1 MRQNGQKEIE
11 IPASITVRELA
22 ALMSVSPIDVIKV
35 LMHNG
40 IMASINQRID
50 YETAALVAHEFGFEP
65 REQRPPETAEE
76 EGPSLL
82 WERLYAKEDPSKLKP
97 RPPVVVVLGHVDH
110 GKTTL
115 LDAIRRT
122 NVAAQEV
129 GQITQRI
136 GAYQVEYNERK
147 ITFLDTPGHEA
158 FTQMRAR
165 GAQVTDIAVLVVAAD
180 DGVMPQT
187 REALAHARAARLP
200 VIVALNKIDKPTAN
214 VERVMSQLSELGLVP
229 QEYGGDTIVV
239 KVSAKQRIG
248 IEELLEAILLVAETR
263 EIKANPDRPAVG
275 TVIDARVDKRGPVAT
290 LLVQNGTLKQG
301 DIIVAGATYGRVR
314 AMFDDRGRPL
324 RKAPPSTPVEV
335 MGLSDVP
342 EAGDLFEVVESERQA
357 RELAERRAAERQRQ
371 RQVRRMSL
379 EDLYHRMQTGKVR
392 EFNVIVKTDVQGSIE
407 PIIGLLG
414 RLVEKYAKDQLQLNV
429 LHADAG
435 EVSVSDVTLAAASEA
450 IIIGFNV
457 SVDAA
462 AKRLA
467 ESEGVDIRLYN
478 VIYHIEEDLEKAL
491 KGMLAPTIQERI
503 LGHAEVRQVFKV
515 KGGQVAGCYVR
526 DGEIRRNAMVRV
538 LRGGQRI
545 HEGRIAS
552 LKRYKDDVT
561 EVRAGYECGIGLEGF
576 HDFVEGDVLECFIR
590 EEMAAA

>member
-1 MRQNGQKEIE
+1 MRQNGRKEIE
-11 IPASITVRELA
+11 IPATITVRELA

-65 REQRPPETAEE
+65 REQRPPEAVEE

-82 WERLYAKEDPSKLKP
+82 WQRLYAGEDPSKLKP

-136 GAYQVEYNERK
+136 GAYQVEYNGRK

-200 VIVALNKIDKPTAN
+200 IIVALNKIDKPTAN
-214 VERVMSQLSELGLVP
+214 VERVMSQLAELGLVP

-248 IEELLEAILLVAETR
+248 IEDLLEAILLVAETR

-275 TVIDARVDKRGPVAT
+275 TVIDARVDRRGPVAT

-324 RKAPPSTPVEV
+324 KKAPPSTPVEV
-335 MGLSDVP
+335 LGLSDVP
-342 EAGDLFEVVESERQA
+342 EAGDLFEVAESERQA

-379 EDLYHRMQTGKVR
+379 EDLYRRMQAGKVR
-392 EFNVIVKTDVQGSIE
+392 EFNVIIKTDVQGSIE
-407 PIIGLLG
+407 PIVGLLQ
-414 RLVEKYAKDQLQLNV
+414 RLVERHAKDQLQLNI

-435 EVSVSDVTLAAASEA
+435 EISVSDVTLAAASDA

-457 SVDAA
+457 PVDAA

-467 ESEGVDIRLYN
+467 ESEGVDIRVYS

-526 DGEIRRNAMVRV
+526 DGEIRRNALVRV
-538 LRGGQRI
+538 LRGGQKI

-561 EVRAGYECGIGLEGF
+561 EVRAGYECGVGLEGF
-576 HDFVEGDVLECFIR
+576 HDFAVGDILECFVR
-590 EEMAAA
+590 EEVGAA

>member
-1 MRQNGQKEIE
+1 MRQNGRKEIE
-11 IPASITVRELA
+11 IPATITVRELA

-65 REQRPPETAEE
+65 REQRPPEAVEE

-82 WERLYAKEDPSKLKP
+82 WERLYAGEDPAKMKP

-136 GAYQVEYNERK
+136 GAYQVEYNGRK

-214 VERVMSQLSELGLVP
+214 VERVMSQLADLGLVP

-248 IEELLEAILLVAETR
+248 IEDLLEAILLVAEGR

-275 TVIDARVDKRGPVAT
+275 TVIDARVDRRGPVAT

-301 DIIVAGATYGRVR
+301 DIVVAGAVYGRVR

-324 RKAPPSTPVEV
+324 KKAPPSTPVEV
-335 MGLSDVP
+335 LGLSDVP

-357 RELAERRAAERQRQ
+357 RERAEA
-371 RQVRRMSL
+371 
-379 EDLYHRMQTGKVR
+379 
-392 EFNVIVKTDVQGSIE
+392 
-407 PIIGLLG
+407 P
-414 RLVEKYAKDQLQLNV
+414 
-429 LHADAG
+429 AG
-435 EVSVSDVTLAAASEA
+435 ERPSSPGRSRRPSARFAACTSGRSGGRRSASA
-450 IIIGFNV
+450 
-457 SVDAA
+457 SA
-462 AKRLA
+462 RLGA
-467 ESEGVDIRLYN
+467 
-478 VIYHIEEDLEKAL
+478 
-491 KGMLAPTIQERI
+491 
-503 LGHAEVRQVFKV
+503 
-515 KGGQVAGCYVR
+515 
-526 DGEIRRNAMVRV
+526 
-538 LRGGQRI
+538 
-545 HEGRIAS
+545 
-552 LKRYKDDVT
+552 
-561 EVRAGYECGIGLEGF
+561 
-576 HDFVEGDVLECFIR
+576 
-590 EEMAAA
+590 

>member
-1 MRQNGQKEIE
+1 MRQNGRKEIE
-11 IPASITVRELA
+11 IPATITVRELA

-65 REQRPPETAEE
+65 REQRPPEAVEE

-82 WERLYAKEDPSKLKP
+82 WQRLYAGEDPSKLKP

-136 GAYQVEYNERK
+136 GAYQVEYNGRK

-200 VIVALNKIDKPTAN
+200 IIVALNKIDKPTAN
-214 VERVMSQLSELGLVP
+214 IERVMSQLAELGLVP

-248 IEELLEAILLVAETR
+248 IEDLLEAILLVAETR

-275 TVIDARVDKRGPVAT
+275 TVIDARVDRRGPVAT

-324 RKAPPSTPVEV
+324 KKAPPSTPVEV
-335 MGLSDVP
+335 LGLSDVP
-342 EAGDLFEVVESERQA
+342 EAGDLFEVAESERQA

-379 EDLYHRMQTGKVR
+379 EDLYRRMQAGKVR
-392 EFNVIVKTDVQGSIE
+392 EFNVIIKTDVQGSIE
-407 PIIGLLG
+407 PIAGLLQ
-414 RLVEKYAKDQLQLNV
+414 RLVERHAKDQLQLNI

-435 EVSVSDVTLAAASEA
+435 EISVSDVTLAAASDA

-457 SVDAA
+457 PVDAA

-467 ESEGVDIRLYN
+467 ESEGVDIRVYS

-526 DGEIRRNAMVRV
+526 DGEIRRNALVRV
-538 LRGGQRI
+538 LRGGQKI

-561 EVRAGYECGIGLEGF
+561 EVRAGYECGVGLEGF
-576 HDFVEGDVLECFIR
+576 HDFAVGDILECFVR
-590 EEMAAA
+590 EEVGAA

>member
-1 MRQNGQKEIE
+1 MRQNGRKEIE
-11 IPASITVRELA
+11 IPATITVRELA

-65 REQRPPETAEE
+65 REQRPPEAVEE

-82 WERLYAKEDPSKLKP
+82 WQRLYAGEDPSKLKP

-136 GAYQVEYNERK
+136 GAYQVEYNGRK

-214 VERVMSQLSELGLVP
+214 IERVMSQLSELGLVP

-248 IEELLEAILLVAETR
+248 IEDLLEAILLVAETR

-275 TVIDARVDKRGPVAT
+275 TVIDARVDRRGPVAT

-301 DIIVAGATYGRVR
+301 DLIVAGATYGRVR

-324 RKAPPSTPVEV
+324 KKAPPSTPVEV
-335 MGLSDVP
+335 LGLSDVP
-342 EAGDLFEVVESERQA
+342 EAGDLFEVAESERQA
-357 RELAERRAAERQRQ
+357 RELAERRAAERQRR

-379 EDLYHRMQTGKVR
+379 EDLYRRMQAGKVR
-392 EFNVIVKTDVQGSIE
+392 EFNVIIKADVQGSIE
-407 PIIGLLG
+407 PIVGLLQ
-414 RLVEKYAKDQLQLNV
+414 RLVERHAKDQLQLNI

-435 EVSVSDVTLAAASEA
+435 EISVSDVTLAAASDA

-457 SVDAA
+457 PVDAA

-467 ESEGVDIRLYN
+467 ESEGVDIRVYS

-526 DGEIRRNAMVRV
+526 DGEIRRNALVRV
-538 LRGGQRI
+538 LRGGQKI

-561 EVRAGYECGIGLEGF
+561 EVRAGYECGVGLEGF
-576 HDFVEGDVLECFIR
+576 HDFAVGDILECFVR
-590 EEMAAA
+590 EEVSAA

>member
-1 MRQNGQKEIE
+1 MRQNGRKEIE
-11 IPASITVRELA
+11 IPATITVRELA

-65 REQRPPETAEE
+65 REQRPPEAVEE

-82 WERLYAKEDPSKLKP
+82 WERLYAGEDPAKLKP

-115 LDAIRRT
+115 LDAVRRT

-136 GAYQVEYNERK
+136 GAYQVEYNGRK

-214 VERVMSQLSELGLVP
+214 VERVMSQLADLGLVP

-248 IEELLEAILLVAETR
+248 IEDLLEAILLVAEGR

-275 TVIDARVDKRGPVAT
+275 TVIDARVDRRGPVAT

-301 DIIVAGATYGRVR
+301 DVAVAGAVYGRVR

-324 RKAPPSTPVEV
+324 KKAPPSTPVEV
-335 MGLSDVP
+335 LGLSDVP
-342 EAGDLFEVVESERQA
+342 EAGDLFEVVESEREA
-357 RELAERRAAERQRQ
+357 RERAERRAAERQRQ
-371 RQVRRMSL
+371 RQTRRLSL
-379 EDLYHRMQTGKVR
+379 EDLYRRMQAGKVR

-407 PIIGLLG
+407 PIIGLLQ
-414 RLVEKYAKDQLQLNV
+414 RLVEKHAQGQLQLNV

-435 EVSVSDVTLAAASEA
+435 EISVSDVILAAASEA

-457 SVDAA
+457 PVDAA

-467 ESEGVDIRLYN
+467 ESEGVDLRLYN

-491 KGMLAPTIQERI
+491 KGMLALTVQERV

-538 LRGGQRI
+538 LRGGQRLY
-545 HEGRIAS
+545 EGRIAS

-561 EVRAGYECGIGLEGF
+561 EVRAGYECGVGVEDF
-576 HDFVEGDVLECFIR
+576 HDFAVGDILECFVR
-590 EEMAAA
+590 ETVAA

>member
-1 MRQNGQKEIE
+1 MRQNGRKEIE

-65 REQRPPETAEE
+65 REQRPPEAAEA

-82 WERLYAKEDPSKLKP
+82 WERLYAGEDPSKLKP

-136 GAYQVEYNERK
+136 GAYQVEYNGRK

-248 IEELLEAILLVAETR
+248 IEDLLEAILLVAETR
-263 EIKANPDRPAVG
+263 EIRANPDRPAVG

-324 RKAPPSTPVEV
+324 KKAPPSTPVEV
-335 MGLSDVP
+335 LGLSDVP
-342 EAGDLFEVVESERQA
+342 EAGDFFEVVESERQA

-379 EDLYHRMQTGKVR
+379 EDLYRRMQAGKVR

-407 PIIGLLG
+407 PIISLLQ
-414 RLVEKYAKDQLQLNV
+414 RLVEKQARDQLQLNV

-435 EVSVSDVTLAAASEA
+435 EVSVSDVTLAAASDA

-457 SVDAA
+457 PVDAA

-467 ESEGVDIRLYN
+467 ENEGVDIRLYN

-503 LGHAEVRQVFKV
+503 LGRAEVRQVFKV
-515 KGGQVAGCYVR
+515 RGGQVAGCYVR
-526 DGEIRRNAMVRV
+526 DGEIRRNALVRV
-538 LRGGQRI
+538 LRGGQKI

-561 EVRAGYECGIGLEGF
+561 EVRAGYECGVGLEGF
-576 HDFVEGDVLECFIR
+576 HDFATGDILECFIR
-590 EEMAAA
+590 EEIAAA

>member
-1 MRQNGQKEIE
+1 MRQNGRKEIE

-65 REQRPPETAEE
+65 REQRPPEATEE

-136 GAYQVEYNERK
+136 GAYQVEYNDRK

-214 VERVMSQLSELGLVP
+214 VERVMSQLAELGLVP

-379 EDLYHRMQTGKVR
+379 EDLYHRMQAGKVR

-407 PIIGLLG
+407 PIIGLLE
-414 RLVEKYAKDQLQLNV
+414 RLVEKHAKDQLQLNV

-435 EVSVSDVTLAAASEA
+435 EVSVSDVTLAAASDA

-457 SVDAA
+457 PVDAA

-491 KGMLAPTIQERI
+491 KGMLAPAIQERVI
-503 LGHAEVRQVFKV
+503 GHAEVRQVFKV

-561 EVRAGYECGIGLEGF
+561 EVRAGYECGIGIEGF
-576 HDFVEGDVLECFIR
+576 HDFAEGDILECFVR
-590 EEMAAA
+590 EERAAA

>member
-1 MRQNGQKEIE
+1 MRQNGRKEIE
-11 IPASITVRELA
+11 IPATITVRELA

-65 REQRPPETAEE
+65 REQRPPEEVEE

-82 WERLYAKEDPSKLKP
+82 WQRLYAGEDPSKLKP

-136 GAYQVEYNERK
+136 GAYQVEYGGRK

-214 VERVMSQLSELGLVP
+214 VERVMNQLSELGLVP
-229 QEYGGDTIVV
+229 QDYGGDTILV

-248 IEELLEAILLVAETR
+248 IEDLLEAILLVTETR
-263 EIKANPDRPAVG
+263 EIKANPDRLAVG
-275 TVIDARVDKRGPVAT
+275 TVIDARIDRRGPVAT
-290 LLVQNGTLKQG
+290 LLVQNGTLEQG
-301 DIIVAGATYGRVR
+301 DIIVAGAAYGRVR

-324 RKAPPSTPVEV
+324 KKAPPSTPVEV
-335 MGLSDVP
+335 LGLSDAP
-342 EAGDLFEVVESERQA
+342 EAGDLFEAVEGERQA

-379 EDLYHRMQTGKVR
+379 EDLYRRIQAGKVR
-392 EFNVIVKTDVQGSIE
+392 EFNVIIKTDVQGSIE
-407 PIIGLLG
+407 PIVGLLQ
-414 RLVEKYAKDQLQLNV
+414 RLVERHVKDQLQLNV

-435 EVSVSDVTLAAASEA
+435 EIGVSDVTLAAASDA

-457 SVDAA
+457 LVDAA

-467 ESEGVDIRLYN
+467 EGEGVDIRLYS

-491 KGMLAPTIQERI
+491 KGMLAPTIQERV

-526 DGEIRRNAMVRV
+526 DGEIRRNALMRV
-538 LRGGQRI
+538 LRGGHKI

-561 EVRAGYECGIGLEGF
+561 EVRAGYECGVGLEGF
-576 HDFVEGDVLECFIR
+576 HDFAVGDTLECFVR
-590 EEMAAA
+590 EEVSAA

>member
-1 MRQNGQKEIE
+1 MRQNGRKEIE

-65 REQRPPETAEE
+65 REQRPPEVAEE

-82 WERLYAKEDPSKLKP
+82 WERLYAGEDPSKLKP

-136 GAYQVEYNERK
+136 GAYQVEYNGRK

-239 KVSAKQRIG
+239 RVSAKQRIG
-248 IEELLEAILLVAETR
+248 IEDLLEAILLVAETR

-275 TVIDARVDKRGPVAT
+275 TVIDARVDRRGPVAT

-324 RKAPPSTPVEV
+324 KKAPPSTPVEV
-335 MGLSDVP
+335 LGLSDVP

-371 RQVRRMSL
+371 RQGRRMSL
-379 EDLYHRMQTGKVR
+379 EDLYRRMQAGKVR

-407 PIIGLLG
+407 PIIGLLQ
-414 RLVEKYAKDQLQLNV
+414 RLVEKHAGDQLQLNV

-435 EVSVSDVTLAAASEA
+435 EVSVSDVTLAAASDA

-457 SVDAA
+457 PVDAA

-467 ESEGVDIRLYN
+467 ETEGVDIRLYN

-515 KGGQVAGCYVR
+515 RGGQVAGCYVR

-538 LRGGQRI
+538 LRGGQKI

-561 EVRAGYECGIGLEGF
+561 EVRAGYECGVGLEGF
-576 HDFVEGDVLECFIR
+576 HDFAVGDVLECFVR
-590 EEMAAA
+590 EEVAA

>member
-1 MRQNGQKEIE
+1 MRQNGRKEIE
-11 IPASITVRELA
+11 IPATITVRELA

-65 REQRPPETAEE
+65 REQRPPEAVEE

-82 WERLYAKEDPSKLKP
+82 WQRLYAGEDPSKLKP

-136 GAYQVEYNERK
+136 GAYQVEYNGRK

-200 VIVALNKIDKPTAN
+200 IIVALNKIDKPTAN
-214 VERVMSQLSELGLVP
+214 IERVMSQLAELGLVP

-248 IEELLEAILLVAETR
+248 IEDLLEAILLVAETR

-275 TVIDARVDKRGPVAT
+275 TVIDARVDRRGPVAT

-301 DIIVAGATYGRVR
+301 DLIVAGATYGRVR

-324 RKAPPSTPVEV
+324 KKAPPSTPVEV
-335 MGLSDVP
+335 LGLSDVP
-342 EAGDLFEVVESERQA
+342 EAGDLFEVAESERQA
-357 RELAERRAAERQRQ
+357 RELAERRAAERQRR

-379 EDLYHRMQTGKVR
+379 EDLYRRMQAGKVR
-392 EFNVIVKTDVQGSIE
+392 EFNVIIKADVQGSIE
-407 PIIGLLG
+407 PIVGLLQ
-414 RLVEKYAKDQLQLNV
+414 RLVERHAKDQLQLNI

-435 EVSVSDVTLAAASEA
+435 EISVSDVTLAAASDA

-457 SVDAA
+457 PVDAA

-467 ESEGVDIRLYN
+467 ESEGVDIRVYS

-526 DGEIRRNAMVRV
+526 DGEIRRNALVRV
-538 LRGGQRI
+538 LRGGQKI

-561 EVRAGYECGIGLEGF
+561 EVRAGYECGVGLEGF
-576 HDFVEGDVLECFIR
+576 HDFAVGDILECFVR
-590 EEMAAA
+590 EEVGAA

>member
-1 MRQNGQKEIE
+1 MRQNGRKEIE
-11 IPASITVRELA
+11 IPATITVRELA

-65 REQRPPETAEE
+65 REQRPPEAVEE

-82 WERLYAKEDPSKLKP
+82 WQRLYAGEDPSKLKP

-136 GAYQVEYNERK
+136 GAYQVEYNGRK

-200 VIVALNKIDKPTAN
+200 IIVALNKIDKPTAN
-214 VERVMSQLSELGLVP
+214 IERVMSQLAELGLVP

-248 IEELLEAILLVAETR
+248 IEDLLEAILLVAETR

-275 TVIDARVDKRGPVAT
+275 TVIDARVDRRGPVAT

-301 DIIVAGATYGRVR
+301 DLIVAGATYGRVR

-324 RKAPPSTPVEV
+324 KKAPPSTPVEV
-335 MGLSDVP
+335 LGLSDVP
-342 EAGDLFEVVESERQA
+342 EAGDLFEVAESERQA

-379 EDLYHRMQTGKVR
+379 EDLYRRMQAGKVR
-392 EFNVIVKTDVQGSIE
+392 EFNVIIKTDVQGSIE
-407 PIIGLLG
+407 PIAGLLQ
-414 RLVEKYAKDQLQLNV
+414 RLVERHAKDQLQLNI

-435 EVSVSDVTLAAASEA
+435 EISVSDVTLAAASDA

-457 SVDAA
+457 PVDAA

-467 ESEGVDIRLYN
+467 ESEGVDIRVYS

-526 DGEIRRNAMVRV
+526 DGEIRRNALVRV
-538 LRGGQRI
+538 LRGGQKI

-561 EVRAGYECGIGLEGF
+561 EVRAGYECGVGLEGF
-576 HDFVEGDVLECFIR
+576 HDFAVGDILECFVR
-590 EEMAAA
+590 EEVGAA

>member
-1 MRQNGQKEIE
+1 MRQNGRKEIE

-22 ALMSVSPIDVIKV
+22 TLMSVSPIDVIKV

-65 REQRPPETAEE
+65 REQRPPEAVEA

-82 WERLYAKEDPSKLKP
+82 WERLYAGEDPSKLKP

-136 GAYQVEYNERK
+136 GAYQVEYSGRK

-214 VERVMSQLSELGLVP
+214 VERVMSQLSDLGLVP
-229 QEYGGDTIVV
+229 EEYGGDTIVI

-248 IEELLEAILLVAETR
+248 IEDLLEAILLVAETR

-324 RKAPPSTPVEV
+324 KKAPPSTPVEV
-335 MGLSDVP
+335 LGLSDVP
-342 EAGDLFEVVESERQA
+342 EAGDFFETAENERQA

-371 RQVRRMSL
+371 RQARRMNL
-379 EDLYHRMQTGKVR
+379 EDLYRRMQAGKVR

-407 PIIGLLG
+407 PIVSLLQ
-414 RLVEKYAKDQLQLNV
+414 RLVEKHAKDQLQLNV
-429 LHADAG
+429 LHVDAG
-435 EVSVSDVTLAAASEA
+435 EVSVSDVTLAAASDA

-457 SVDAA
+457 PVDAA

-467 ESEGVDIRLYN
+467 ESEGVDIRVYN

-491 KGMLAPTIQERI
+491 KGMRAPTLQERV

-515 KGGQVAGCYVR
+515 RGGQVAGCYVR

-538 LRGGQRI
+538 LRSGQKI

-552 LKRYKDDVT
+552 LKRYKDDVA

-576 HDFVEGDVLECFIR
+576 HDFAAGDVLECYLL
-590 EEMAAA
+590 EEVAVA

>member
-1 MRQNGQKEIE
+1 MRQNGRKEIE
-11 IPASITVRELA
+11 IPATITVRELA

-65 REQRPPETAEE
+65 REQRPPEAVEE

-82 WERLYAKEDPSKLKP
+82 WQRLYAGEDPSKLKP

-136 GAYQVEYNERK
+136 GAYQVEYNGRK

-200 VIVALNKIDKPTAN
+200 IIVALNKIDKPTAN
-214 VERVMSQLSELGLVP
+214 IERVMSQLAELGLVP

-248 IEELLEAILLVAETR
+248 IEDLLEAILLVAETR

-275 TVIDARVDKRGPVAT
+275 TVIDARVDRRGPVAT

-324 RKAPPSTPVEV
+324 KKAPPSTPVEV
-335 MGLSDVP
+335 LGLSDVP

-379 EDLYHRMQTGKVR
+379 EDLYRRMQAGKVR
-392 EFNVIVKTDVQGSIE
+392 EFNVIIKTDVQGSIE
-407 PIIGLLG
+407 PIVGLLQ
-414 RLVEKYAKDQLQLNV
+414 RLVERHAKDQLQLNV

-435 EVSVSDVTLAAASEA
+435 EISVSDVTLAAASDA

-457 SVDAA
+457 PVDAA

-467 ESEGVDIRLYN
+467 ESEGVDIRVYS

-526 DGEIRRNAMVRV
+526 DGEIRRNALVRV
-538 LRGGQRI
+538 LRGGQKI

-561 EVRAGYECGIGLEGF
+561 EVRAGYECGVGLEGF
-576 HDFVEGDVLECFIR
+576 HDFAVGDILECFVR
-590 EEMAAA
+590 EEVGAA

>member
-1 MRQNGQKEIE
+1 MRQNGRKEIE
-11 IPASITVRELA
+11 IPATITVRELA

-65 REQRPPETAEE
+65 REQRPPEAVEE

-82 WERLYAKEDPSKLKP
+82 WQRLYAGEDPSKLKP

-136 GAYQVEYNERK
+136 GAYQVEYNGRK

-214 VERVMSQLSELGLVP
+214 IERVMSQLSELGLVP

-248 IEELLEAILLVAETR
+248 IEDLLEAILLVAETR

-275 TVIDARVDKRGPVAT
+275 TVIDARVDRRGPGAT

-301 DIIVAGATYGRVR
+301 DLIVAGATYGRVR

-324 RKAPPSTPVEV
+324 KKAPPSTPVEV
-335 MGLSDVP
+335 LGLSDVP
-342 EAGDLFEVVESERQA
+342 EAGDLFEVAESERQA
-357 RELAERRAAERQRQ
+357 RELAERRAAERQRR

-379 EDLYHRMQTGKVR
+379 EDLYRRMQAGKVR
-392 EFNVIVKTDVQGSIE
+392 EFNVIIKADVQGSIE
-407 PIIGLLG
+407 PIVGLLQ
-414 RLVEKYAKDQLQLNV
+414 RLVERHAKDQLQLNI

-435 EVSVSDVTLAAASEA
+435 EISVSDVTLAAASDA

-457 SVDAA
+457 PVDAA

-467 ESEGVDIRLYN
+467 ESEGVDIRVYS

-526 DGEIRRNAMVRV
+526 DGEIRRNALVRV
-538 LRGGQRI
+538 LRGGQKI

-561 EVRAGYECGIGLEGF
+561 EVRAGYECGVGLEGF
-576 HDFVEGDVLECFIR
+576 HDFAVGDILECFVR
-590 EEMAAA
+590 EEVSAA

>member
-1 MRQNGQKEIE
+1 MRQNGRKEIE

-65 REQRPPETAEE
+65 REQRPPEAVEE

-82 WERLYAKEDPSKLKP
+82 WERLYAGEDPSKLKP

-136 GAYQVEYNERK
+136 GAYQVEYNGRK

-200 VIVALNKIDKPTAN
+200 LIVALNKIDKPTAN
-214 VERVMSQLSELGLVP
+214 IERVMSQLSELGLVP
-229 QEYGGDTIVV
+229 QEYGGNTIVV

-248 IEELLEAILLVAETR
+248 IEDLLEAILLVAETR

-324 RKAPPSTPVEV
+324 KKALPSTPVEV
-335 MGLSDVP
+335 LGLSDVP
-342 EAGDLFEVVESERQA
+342 EAGDLFEVVENERQA
-357 RELAERRAAERQRQ
+357 RERAERRAAERQRQ

-379 EDLYHRMQTGKVR
+379 EDLYRRMQAGKIR
-392 EFNVIVKTDVQGSIE
+392 EFNVIIKTDVQGSIE
-407 PIIGLLG
+407 PIIGLLQ
-414 RLVEKYAKDQLQLNV
+414 RLVEKHAKDQLQLNV

-435 EVSVSDVTLAAASEA
+435 EVSVSDVTLAAASDA

-457 SVDAA
+457 PVDAA

-491 KGMLAPTIQERI
+491 KGMLAPTVQERI

-538 LRGGQRI
+538 LRAGQKI
-545 HEGRIAS
+545 YEGRIAS

-561 EVRAGYECGIGLEGF
+561 EVRAGYECGVGVEGF
-576 HDFVEGDVLECFIR
+576 HDFAEGDVLECFVR
-590 EEMAAA
+590 EEVAVA